1 MDRSCIIGI
10 RYFRRSYQALFSSP
24 SFTSPYFS
32 FDVLPLRKRILV
44 GDSPKS
50 LPFLVSRAP
59 SRRTKRRVS
68 RALVTGRLLPTMT
81 SDSRQRWVPTT
92 PFDPISDTPS
102 RRYEILS
109 DPPRPGSSM
118 MHALQPCPRS
128 SSSSSSSSSSFAQ
141 PCSIVARVS
150 YGKRSR
156 DRVV

>member
-59 SRRTKRRVS
+59 SRRTKLEGTRNGATSSDDDQRFS
-68 RALVTGRLLPTMT
+68 TTLGADDPLRSHFRHTLAPLRDPIRSSPSWIIDDARAPTMPPVIVFLLFFFFFF
-81 SDSRQRWVPTT
+81 RPTVLY
-92 PFDPISDTPS
+92 
-102 RRYEILS
+102 R
-109 DPPRPGSSM
+109 G
-118 MHALQPCPRS
+118 A
-128 SSSSSSSSSSFAQ
+128 
-141 PCSIVARVS
+141 SIVRETVEGSGRVI
-150 YGKRSR
+150 
-156 DRVV
+156 